1 MNCETCQELIHDLL
15 DGSISHS
22 DESILNTHLG
32 ECLDCESVR
41 QDLAAIVGF
50 CRTRRGEY
58 EAPPNEQA
66 LWLRI
71 RNVIEAEQRGGTVV
85 HGEQQPSF
93 LSRWMGRSWELSL
106 PQLAGLT
113 AAIVL
118 FVSLTTVVGLR
129 RWGTSVPSIRPVAT
143 LTAEASDVNDRVR
156 QRQQVI
162 NYWSQRIEL
171 NKARWSQ
178 DVRDS
183 FAQSL
188 LAIDQQ
194 LSTSLEELKRN
205 PHDPFYEQ
213 TLDEAMNEKL
223 QLLKDFSDL

>member
-22 DESILNTHLG
+22 DESILNTHLKQ
-32 ECLDCESVR
+32 CLDCESVR
-41 QDLAAIVGF
+41 RDLAAIVGF

-71 RNVIEAEQRGGTVV
+71 RNVVEAEQRGHTVV
-85 HGEQQPSF
+85 QSETRPSF
-93 LSRWMGRSWELSL
+93 LGRLMGRSWELSL

-118 FVSLTTVVGLR
+118 FVSLSTVVGLR
-129 RWGTSVPSIRPVAT
+129 RWGTDVPSVQPMTVQ
-143 LTAEASDVNDRVR
+143 ASDVNDRVR

-162 NYWSQRIEL
+162 NYWSQRIEQ

-178 DVRDS
+178 DVRNS

-194 LSTSLEELKRN
+194 LSNSMEELKRN

-213 TLDEAMNEKL
+213 TLDDAMDEKL